1 MSPHGRSSP
10 DSLQIL
16 LNIAS
21 RLPGVISEKEESPT
35 LESTSLCVAMSV
47 YKCHYPPE
55 LVDIA
60 FHSGWIIQ
68 YRPPRNRGILQHSNM
83 GCNSSRIA
91 GDTSVGTDNN
101 QDIPAKPLESMRK
114 VGSQN
119 NTAALQAQ
127 HSTDSIPSTE
137 MKTPNKK
144 KVSAFI
150 GTPDQYWKNRGASAA
165 GAPISAI

>member
-1 MSPHGRSSP
+1 MAEYTVGLVLDVTWTGTMFVVSGRLQVLLSPHGRSSP

-68 YRPPRNRGILQHSNM
+68 YRPPRNRGI
-83 GCNSSRIA
+83 
-91 GDTSVGTDNN
+91 
-101 QDIPAKPLESMRK
+101 
-114 VGSQN
+114 
-119 NTAALQAQ
+119 
-127 HSTDSIPSTE
+127 
-137 MKTPNKK
+137 
-144 KVSAFI
+144 
-150 GTPDQYWKNRGASAA
+150 
-165 GAPISAI
+165 